1 MKPVLLNYGH
11 LILYENTMALLLL
24 LCSEGDVLEVACR
37 TTKVLI
43 HRNGKVLL
51 LRLII
56 LIAQLLKLIFRELVA
71 ECHW

>member
-1 MKPVLLNYGH
+1 
-11 LILYENTMALLLL
+11 MALLLL